1 MWAPW
6 PNGQIAVSQAPGQ
19 APSACGRLVLES
31 SWPTSSAPFTL
42 STDGATAKRSPP
54 LPGNRQVTGTNTGVG
69 LYFNYAFTLIW
80 LGDCVWWHLAKRSHE
95 ARPVW
100 LGGVTHGFMAF
111 MWINATVVFGAPF
124 GQSFGWAAPTGL
136 AVWHLLRRRRNKLLQ
151 TQLDLLLKQG
161 TTFCNSSS
169 IRLRSAA
176 ADSSLPF
183 FDCCSRFSHARA
195 NASACRL
202 RAHRPERMNRLPCL
216 GGVHR
221 VNRLLCLGNFPR
233 GIAQEKIDQ
242 FTNHG
247 GIPERL

>member
-6 PNGQIAVSQAPGQ
+6 PNGQIAVIQAPGQ

-54 LPGNRQVTGTNTGVG
+54 LPSKPPKSPEQIQAWGCISTTPSCLSGWGTASGGTWLNAVMRRGPSGLEVSPMGSWRSCGLMPLWCSVRRLANR
-69 LYFNYAFTLIW
+69 
-80 LGDCVWWHLAKRSHE
+80 LAGQ
-95 ARPVW
+95 PW
-100 LGGVTHGFMAF
+100 QD
-111 MWINATVVFGAPF
+111 WPF
-124 GQSFGWAAPTGL
+124 GISSGADATRSYRPSRTFSPSSTAM
-136 AVWHLLRRRRNKLLQ
+136 
-151 TQLDLLLKQG
+151 
-161 TTFCNSSS
+161 TFCNSSS

-202 RAHRPERMNRLPCL
+202 RALPL
-216 GGVHR
+216 S
-221 VNRLLCLGNFPR
+221 
-233 GIAQEKIDQ
+233 E
-242 FTNHG
+242 
-247 GIPERL
+247 